1 MLPTKINK
9 VPTRQELERMD
20 NPKLRR
26 ILKQYKSIEDKVFN
40 SYVEKT
46 TPYVEAMHIIV
57 NLLEEK

>member
-1 MLPTKINK
+1 MLPTKIKK

-20 NPKLRR
+20 KPKLRR

-46 TPYVEAMHIIV
+46 KDYVEAMHIIV